1 MKRTILIIFS
11 FIMVLTFN
19 EEKSEAA
26 GLIVTNG
33 LVGYWHY
40 KDGVSGTVWNNI
52 APDTVGQY
60 NGTINGAVLDAYG
73 VYFDGVDDKVS
84 GILMTQSSYTI
95 EAWVRTES
103 RSADHPILNIDSH
116 STIPAIL
123 SSDYLSRWSFYNY
136 SNNLVGTA
144 TNNRTLTHVA
154 LSMDGTGK
162 RSYLYVNGVQRGTV
176 SHFYIPVLEKIVMG
190 NREGFPEFYK
200 GHFKSVKVYNRPLS
214 LAEIQQNYSV
224 SSDEIGLTPLREWNL
239 TSPST
244 FVDLGEITV
253 NHQIQTVSGILGTLS
268 VSHQGANS
276 DGWRVTVSATPFV
289 QINGGSLTL
298 PVGTFRLRG
307 IQSVNQV
314 SGTSILPMI
323 QGAYPIHIDQGAV
336 EILKGNPNEAEGD
349 FNVSFV
355 PNALELLIDTA
366 RAVVDPLNN
375 PTRYSSTITWSMSVG
390 P

>member
-1 MKRTILIIFS
+1 MKRTIIIILTFL
-11 FIMVLTFN
+11 MVVAFN

-73 VYFDGVDDKVS
+73 VYFDGTNDSVN
-84 GILMTQSSYTI
+84 GIAMAQNSYTI
-95 EAWVRTES
+95 EAWVRTVS
-103 RSADHPILNIDSH
+103 LSSQPIVNFDSH
-116 STIPAIL
+116 SVNSAVLTANNTG
-123 SSDYLSRWSFYNY
+123 DYWSFYNNGGNLIG
-136 SNNLVGTA
+136 SIKNNNL
-144 TNNRTLTHVA
+144 LTHVV
-154 LSMDGTGK
+154 LTMNGSSR
-162 RSYLYVNGVQRGTV
+162 RSYLYVNGLQAGTTTHFPVMPIEKIWIGHRGTTQ
-176 SHFYIPVLEKIVMG
+176 YL
-190 NREGFPEFYK
+190 K
-200 GHFKSVKVYNRPLS
+200 GHIKSVKVYNRPLS

-253 NHQIQTVSGILGTLS
+253 NHQTQTVSGNLGTMS
-268 VSHQGANS
+268 VFHQGANS
-276 DGWRVTVSATPFV
+276 DGWRVTVSATPFA

-298 PVGTFRLRG
+298 PVNTFRLRG

-314 SGTSILPMI
+314 SGTSILPVV
-323 QGAYPIHIDQGAV
+323 QGAYPINIDQGAV
-336 EILKGNPNEAEGD
+336 EILRGNPNEAEGD